1 MPDFTTASAISLI
14 MSSLTL
20 HANLF
25 HEFQPMGGV
34 RARFA
39 EGDVFSCAK
48 EPETDSDIK
57 KQASTMKGVF
67 FMRQLYQNAGELGT
81 EMQERAGKPDR
92 LNLWALQLRCRVA
105 ISALRVS
112 SSDRETSSGGVRRGD
127 RRGLSRG
134 GLAFWDQSRS
144 RPARRFRASRGRGIE
159 CDTSCRCRTFAS
171 LQRAGEWVRLVRLL
185 L

>member
-39 EGDVFSCAK
+39 EGDVFSCAN

-92 LNLWALQLRCRVA
+92 LNLWARQLRCRVGYLC
-105 ISALRVS
+105 SAGF
-112 SSDRETSSGGVRRGD
+112 E
-127 RRGLSRG
+127 
-134 GLAFWDQSRS
+134 F
-144 RPARRFRASRGRGIE
+144 
-159 CDTSCRCRTFAS
+159 
-171 LQRAGEWVRLVRLL
+171 
-185 L
+185 